1 MNSCNFI
8 GRIGRDAES
17 KTIGQNQVA
26 NWPIAV
32 DVGYGDN
39 KSTLWIDCA
48 LWGERAPK
56 LAGML
61 RKGDNVGVSGSIS
74 LREYQAKDGS
84 TKTTVVLRV
93 GDVKLLGT
101 KPQQEEPRQTRSNA
115 APQPAPAEAEFQDD
129 DIPF

>member
-17 KTIGQNQVA
+17 KPVGQNQVA

-84 TKTTVVLRV
+84 NKTTVVLRV
-93 GDVKLLGT
+93 NDVKLLAP
-101 KPQQEEPRQTRSNA
+101 KPQQDEPRA
-115 APQPAPAEAEFQDD
+115 AKNRAQPQQAPADAGFEDD

>member
-17 KTIGQNQVA
+17 KPVGKHEVA

-74 LREYQAKDGS
+74 LRDYQAKDGS
-84 TKTTVVLRV
+84 TKTTIVMRV
-93 GDVKLLGT
+93 ADVKLLGT
-101 KPQQEEPRQTRSNA
+101 KPQQEEPAPKRKA
-115 APQPAPAEAEFQDD
+115 AAQPAPAEAEFQDD